1 LSQEEENKEKRK
13 KESLSTNEWL
23 RCFFLSSLVYMNNDN
38 DPEQKRFE
46 RYGFE
51 RKIKQSVGIK
61 VFGGMFYGL
70 VILIIVLLF
79 K

>member
-38 DPEQKRFE
+38 EKWLLMEF
-46 RYGFE
+46 
-51 RKIKQSVGIK
+51 
-61 VFGGMFYGL
+61 VFFL
-70 VILIIVLLF
+70 RDLS
-79 K
+79 